1 MALDYRKI
9 RKDKEQEYGTKVG
22 NYGRLLAALYSDR
35 AHFIFE
41 LLQNAE
47 DALRERG
54 SEWEGSKAVSF
65 KLTKNELRFSHF
77 GRPFNEADVR
87 GICEIA
93 ESVKSDDLT
102 AIGRFG
108 IGFKSVYAVTD
119 RPEIHSGPEDFAI
132 ENYVLPV
139 AAPTI
144 ERGVDDTVFLL
155 PLESNGESTYDDIVT
170 GLIGLGASSLLFLRQ
185 IDEVEW
191 HIEDGRN
198 GHYLRESKSLDED
211 IRHVTVI
218 GQMFGAQDVSSEWLV
233 FSRAV
238 TRDKGSPAGH
248 VEIAFLLDSDKQNIQ
263 PVNDSRLVVFFPTT
277 LETHLGFL
285 MQGPYQTTPSRDN
298 VPPHVPWNNHLV
310 EETSILLI
318 QALRWLRDR
327 GDLSTDVLRCLPIS
341 SQRFGSAADSSFKIP
356 SASPI
361 HANMFAPLFT
371 ITKQALSLEP
381 LLPCINSGYTSAE
394 NALLGRGEEIRQL
407 FSGEQ
412 LSAIYG
418 EGNEMSWLSADITQD
433 RTPRIRE
440 YLMSELSVEEVDPE
454 RITRRL
460 TGDFL
465 EGQPDSW
472 VRTLYEFLNGQP
484 AIIRML
490 TGRSPRFPDLNIPL
504 IRLTDGSHVPLG
516 QPQAFLPGVERTD
529 FPAVRPSV
537 CETAESR
544 SFLET
549 LGLREPDLVDDVLK
563 NVVPKYRI
571 RGPVVDDDE
580 YESDISRIVRAFDS
594 DSTSQRKR
602 LVKQLRGTP
611 FVRSVGSG
619 SSERSYDTPRDLY
632 LPTKELKQLFEGID
646 TVRFI
651 DDSYDCLHREA
662 VQNLLESCGATSYL
676 KPIRDE
682 TALTWE
688 EKRQIRRGDGSTR
701 EEDINNWNLLGLD
714 ALLEK
719 LPFLVG
725 DQRSERAEILWQSL
739 TALVHRGPHECF
751 WGTYEY
757 HYYAWQSRKFPS
769 QFVKRLNESP
779 WIPNEDSNLS
789 LPRSVSFI
797 DLGWEADN
805 FLLSQIEFMP
815 PRSPAG
821 AKLAREYGIELEIL
835 DLIKDKKI
843 TPERLREL
851 LATEGVETADATT
864 LEDDGLSQASLEDSF
879 AKRFHGAQATSP
891 SPASDNLAV
900 LPIGRPE
907 TSQSATDSTVRSDHV
922 GRTER
927 RELKLVA
934 RTELGPEGR
943 ALADEFR
950 SMVEGD
956 YGKRC
961 QICSR
966 TFTTTGGG
974 WQVNV
979 VHVVPPRMGYQTNH
993 FGDLLGLC
1001 GWHYNLLRYG
1011 EWALLDPNNNNRPFE
1026 DMDGTRGWERMRTF
1040 ILNCDQATDDLG
1052 NLYVGLPIRFSNV
1065 YLKWQ
1070 SEATPVQE
1078 EIRYSI
1084 PHWIFLCNLL
1094 KT

>member
-108 IGFKSVYAVTD
+108 IGFQSVYAVTD

-139 AAPTI
+139 ATPTI

-155 PLESNGESTYDDIVT
+155 PLKSNGESTYDDIVT
-170 GLIGLGASSLLFLRQ
+170 GLIGFGASSLLFLRQ

-191 HIEDGRN
+191 HIEDGRS
-198 GHYLRESKSLDED
+198 GHYLRESKSLDEG

-238 TRDKGSPAGH
+238 TRDEGRPAGH

-263 PVNDSRLVVFFPTT
+263 PVNDSRLIVFFPTT

-298 VPPHVPWNNHLV
+298 VPPHEPWNNHLV
-310 EETSILLI
+310 EETSILLL

-327 GDLSTDVLRCLPIS
+327 GDLSTDVLRCLPLN
-341 SQRFGSAADSSFKIP
+341 SQRFGATADSGFKFP

-371 ITKQALSLEP
+371 ITKQALSSEP
-381 LLPCINSGYTSAE
+381 LLPCMNSGYTSAE
-394 NALLGRGEEIRQL
+394 DALLGRGEEIRQL

-418 EGNEMSWLSADITQD
+418 EGNEVSWLSADITQD
-433 RTPRIRE
+433 RAPQIRE

-465 EGQPDSW
+465 EGQPDCW
-472 VRTLYEFLNGQP
+472 IRRLYEFLNGQR

-490 TGRSPRFPDLNIPL
+490 TGRSPRPLDLNIPL
-504 IRLTDGSHVPLG
+504 IRLIDGRHVPLG

-529 FPAVRPSV
+529 FPTVRPSV
-537 CETAESR
+537 CETAEAR

-549 LGLREPDLVDDVLK
+549 LGIREPDLVDDVLK

-571 RGPVVDDDE
+571 HGRVVNDDE
-580 YESDISRIVRAFDS
+580 YESDISRIVRAIAS

-619 SSERSYDTPRDLY
+619 SSERSYASPRDLY
-632 LPTKELKQLFEGID
+632 LPTKKLKQLFEGID
-646 TVRFI
+646 IVRFI
-651 DDSYDCLHREA
+651 DDGYDCLHKEE
-662 VQNLLESCGATSYL
+662 VQDLLESCGATSYL
-676 KPIRDE
+676 KPIRDD
-682 TALTWE
+682 TALTLE
-688 EKRQIRRGDGSTR
+688 EKRQIRHRDGSTR
-701 EEDINNWNLLGLD
+701 EEAINNWNLLGLD
-714 ALLEK
+714 ALLER
-719 LPFLVG
+719 LPFLAG
-725 DQRSERAEILWQSL
+725 DQRSERAEMLWQFL
-739 TALVHRGPHECF
+739 TELVHRGRRECF
-751 WGTYEY
+751 LGTYEY
-757 HYYAWQSRKFPS
+757 HYYAWQSRTFPS

-789 LPRSVSFI
+789 LPRSVSFT
-797 DLGWEADN
+797 DLGWEADD

-815 PRSPAG
+815 PRSPAV
-821 AKLAREYGIELEIL
+821 ANLAREYGLEPDIL
-835 DLIKDKKI
+835 DLIRDKKI
-843 TPERLREL
+843 TTERLREW
-851 LATEGVETADATT
+851 LATEEVESADAAP
-864 LEDDGLSQASLEDSF
+864 LEDDGLSQVSLEDSF
-879 AKRFHGAQATSP
+879 AKHFYGAQTTSP

-900 LPIGRPE
+900 LPAGGPK
-907 TSQSATDSTVRSDHV
+907 TSQSAIDSTVRSDHV
-922 GRTER
+922 RRTER
-927 RELKLVA
+927 HELKLVA

-943 ALADEFR
+943 ALGEEFR
-950 SMVEGD
+950 SMVHGD

-961 QICSR
+961 QICGS
-966 TFTTTGGG
+966 TFVTASGR

-979 VHVVPPRMGYQTNH
+979 VHVVPPRTDHRTNH

-1001 GWHYNLLRYG
+1001 GWHFNLLQYG
-1011 EWALLDPNNNNRPFE
+1011 EWALLDPNTYLPFE
-1026 DMDGTRGWERMRTF
+1026 DLNGTPGWERMRAF
-1040 ILNCDQATDDLG
+1040 ILDRSQDTDEMG
-1052 NLYVGLPIRFSNV
+1052 NPFVGLPVRFYNV
-1065 YLKWQ
+1065 YKDKNA
-1070 SEATPVQE
+1070 EPVAIDEQ
-1078 EIRYSI
+1078 IRYSI
-1084 PHWIFLCNLL
+1084 PHWEFLRALMRI
-1094 KT
+1094 